1 MKKWEEERKK
11 KLYNNKIKNTKGTL
25 KTQPKGSKVPN
36 RTPNMGSH
44 YGLDDEAYQY

>member
-25 KTQPKGSKVPN
+25 KTQPKGAKVPKSS
-36 RTPNMGSH
+36 NMGSN
-44 YGLDDEAYQY
+44 YGYDDD